1 MPFDLVF
8 MGTPDFAVPS
18 LNALAAAGHRIRL
31 VITQPDRPKGRGRK
45 ISPPPVK
52 TAAAALGI
60 PVIQPPTLRDP
71 AVLQRLKEQAADFFI
86 VVAYGHLLREEVL
99 ATPRLGCINVHASL
113 LPRFRGPAPIQWAV
127 IHGEKVT
134 GVTTMLMDRGLDTG
148 DILLQAEEPIGEEDT
163 AGSLHDRL
171 ARKGAELLTRTLSEF
186 ASGTIRPTPQDDR
199 QASYAPLLKKNDGLI
214 DWKKPAAQLESFVRG
229 VTPWPGAHTYWKNN
243 RIKVFRARPV
253 GTPSDGTAP
262 PGTVLEAEKDRLVV
276 ACGEG
281 ALALLELQNASGS
294 RLPVGEFLRGCH
306 IAAGDV
312 FG

>member
-45 ISPPPVK
+45 IAAPRVK
-52 TAAAALGI
+52 TAAVALGI

-99 ATPRLGCINVHASL
+99 AMPRLGCINVHASL

-127 IHGEKVT
+127 IQGEKVT

-199 QASYAPLLKKNDGLI
+199 QATYAPLLKKNDGLI

-253 GTPSDGTAP
+253 GTPSEGTAP

-276 ACGEG
+276 ACGQG

>member
-99 ATPRLGCINVHASL
+99 AMPRLGCINVHASL
-113 LPRFRGPAPIQWAV
+113 LPRFRGPAPIPWAV
-127 IHGEKVT
+127 IQGEKVT

-171 ARKGAELLTRTLSEF
+171 ARKGAALLTRTLSEF

>member
-45 ISPPPVK
+45 IAPPPVK

-99 ATPRLGCINVHASL
+99 AMPRLGCINVHASL

-127 IHGEKVT
+127 IQGEKVT

-199 QASYAPLLKKNDGLI
+199 QATYAPLLKKNDGLI

-253 GTPSDGTAP
+253 GTPSEGTAP

-276 ACGEG
+276 ACGQG